1 MISIIEEQRIFEE
14 RKAHFDRIPTSSSFA
29 DEEKSEAKLLRE
41 KRIAIIKDNVGKV
54 SRRKIA
60 DMCGLSYSNLTTF
73 CKRHG
78 VYLSVKK

>member
-14 RKAHFDRIPTSSSFA
+14 RKAHFDRIPTSSSYSF
-29 DEEKSEAKLLRE
+29 EKSEADARRE
-41 KRIAIIKDNVGKV
+41 ERIKIIEENIGKV

-78 VYLSVKK
+78 VDLSVKK